1 MHSTPD
7 TKTAQKA
14 KRLRDE
20 VARFHSGFKRQYP
33 LLVDFV
39 DGLRPLE
46 DCSMSYYREKVR
58 EHLELMSRLNSEA
71 ARLEMSIRAG
81 EKRA

>member
-7 TKTAQKA
+7 TQAAQTA
-14 KRLRDE
+14 KRLRDK

-33 LLVDFV
+33 LLIDFV

-46 DCSMSYYREKVR
+46 DCSMGYYREKVR
-58 EHLELMSRLNSEA
+58 AHLELVSQMTREA
-71 ARLEMSIRAG
+71 ARLERSIQAG
-81 EKRA
+81 ETRR